1 MQRNSQVEEEDV
13 IKIENLLLAIRIP
26 SGFKSV
32 DFVQKMELKFVDFDN
47 LKERETLSKL
57 FFGVSSKKKRLLS
70 LQYKMCFKVS
80 RTKMA

>member
-1 MQRNSQVEEEDV
+1 MQNIEVEEDV

-47 LKERETLSKL
+47 FKEALSKL
-57 FFGVSSKKKRLLS
+57 YFGVSKKISFEFEGQNLS
-70 LQYKMCFKVS
+70 Q
-80 RTKMA
+80 

>member
-1 MQRNSQVEEEDV
+1 MQRNSQVEEDV
-13 IKIENLLLAIRIP
+13 IKIGNLLLAIRIP

-47 LKERETLSKL
+47 LKERERHCQNFALE
-57 FFGVSSKKKRLLS
+57 FQIRKKRLFS